1 MEARALPRQPFGRHR
16 PSLLS
21 DDLVRALIAAGQVD
35 VLVGVPTLDNAK
47 TIRKVI
53 QAILAAF
60 AGPLARQRTV
70 LLDADGGSTDGSADI
85 VRGARDREDE
95 LIVAAHPLRTV
106 HRLSTP
112 YHGNVGRA
120 NALRLVFAAADLAS
134 ARAVVIVDPE
144 TTALTPE
151 GIASLARPVLDGKF
165 DLVKPLSGSSPWER
179 PLITQLV
186 SPLLRA
192 AYGQRLVDPITTQ
205 FACSGRFAAATVA
218 SDVWDTPL
226 AENGLDTWLTVR
238 ALADPTRVAQVWAP
252 GVQEPQH
259 ARRPA
264 AAEVFQQVVGALFE
278 SLVADLGR
286 WLEIRGS
293 SDATTLG
300 EPRPPVTVRP
310 PFDVASFA
318 DVFTQGVREC
328 RRRSGRAPCSTRW
341 PGHTGARCRLRRLS
355 ARSILCISG
364 GSGLSPARPPTIRPR
379 RPPRGWKTSGSR
391 SRTRKPSS
399 LHSSLQR
406 RGDPW
411 TKCFPCS
418 DLPGA
423 TSWSSSGDSSL
434 RSSRCCSSWS
444 PAG

>member
-1 MEARALPRQPFGRHR
+1 VDLNMESRALPRQPFGRNR

-53 QAILAAF
+53 QAVLTAF

-144 TTALTPE
+144 STTLTPE

-192 AYGQRLVDPITTQ
+192 AYGRRLIDPITTQ
-205 FACSGRFAAATVA
+205 FACSGRFAAGTVA
-218 SDVWDTPL
+218 SEVWDTPL
-226 AENGLDTWLTVR
+226 AENGLDSWLTVR
-238 ALADPTRVAQVWAP
+238 ALADPARVAQVWAP

-286 WLEIRGS
+286 WLEIRGC
-293 SDATTLG
+293 SDTTTLG
-300 EPRPPVTVRP
+300 EPRPPVTLRP
-310 PFDVASFA
+310 PFDVAAFT
-318 DVFTQGVREC
+318 DVFTQGVRELPPLLRPILGEELLAQLAAAAEQQPVRVPPALWASAVFHALAGVH
-328 RRRSGRAPCSTRW
+328 RRALPASQVVGALYPLYLGRVGSFTGESANDSADAAAARLEDVGLAFESAKAELASLFAPTTR
-341 PGHTGARCRLRRLS
+341 
-355 ARSILCISG
+355 
-364 GSGLSPARPPTIRPR
+364 
-379 RPPRGWKTSGSR
+379 
-391 SRTRKPSS
+391 
-399 LHSSLQR
+399 
-406 RGDPW
+406 
-411 TKCFPCS
+411 
-418 DLPGA
+418 
-423 TSWSSSGDSSL
+423 
-434 RSSRCCSSWS
+434 
-444 PAG
+444 